1 MTIVLDAGAISALAA
16 SRQRLRLLRELGH
29 WPPLVPAVVL
39 TEALTGD
46 HRRDFHANHL
56 VRVSDVVEIDELL
69 AREAAAL
76 RTAGTRKKASAVDAI
91 VVAVGARH
99 RGCIVLTSDPGDLR
113 ALAAGSSVDVRVERV

>member
-29 WPPLVPAVVL
+29 WPPVVPAVVL

-46 HRRDFHANHL
+46 HRRNFHANWL
-56 VRVSDVVEIDELL
+56 VRLSDVVEIDELL
-69 AREAAAL
+69 AREAAVL
-76 RTAGTRKKASAVDAI
+76 RGTAARKKASAVDAI

-99 RGCIVLTSDPGDLR
+99 RDCIVLTSDPGDLR
-113 ALAAGSSVDVRVERV
+113 ALAEVSSANVRVERV

>member
-46 HRRDFHANHL
+46 HRRDFYANRL
-56 VRVSDVVEIDELL
+56 VRLSDVVEIDELL
-69 AREAAAL
+69 AREAAVL
-76 RTAGTRKKASAVDAI
+76 RTAGARKKASAVDAI

>member
-46 HRRDFHANHL
+46 HRRDFHANRL
-56 VRVSDVVEIDELL
+56 VRLSDVVEIDELL
-69 AREAAAL
+69 AREAAML
-76 RTAGTRKKASAVDAI
+76 RTAGARKKASAVDAI

-113 ALAAGSSVDVRVERV
+113 ALAAGSSIDVRVERV